1 LSVSLYAPAYFLSI
15 FTFRFIDW
23 THEVLSSSKDDVM
36 GHFQLLGVVEA
47 LAALFKVLLSH
58 QVDMLVNKFLTDS
71 ILVHTWSLSLSL
83 SVDYHDEVSI
93 Y

>member
-1 LSVSLYAPAYFLSI
+1 MPLVIFISI

-23 THEVLSSSKDDVM
+23 THEVLPSSKDDVM

-58 QVDMLVNKFLTDS
+58 QFDVLVNKFLTHS
-71 ILVHTWSLSLSL
+71 VLVHTWSLSLSL
-83 SVDYHDEVSI
+83 DYHDKVTV
-93 Y
+93 YLYDLFF